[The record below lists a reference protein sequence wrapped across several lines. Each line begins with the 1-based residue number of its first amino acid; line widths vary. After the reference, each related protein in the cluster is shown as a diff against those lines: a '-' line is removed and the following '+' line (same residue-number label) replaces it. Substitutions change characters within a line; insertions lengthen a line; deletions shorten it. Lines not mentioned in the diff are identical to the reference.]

1 MVEDNKDKGY
11 RITAQVRIC
20 ADVRGQSA
28 PTPAKYTLQE
38 DIKDILETELHK
50 RGYLF
55 NISEYVV
62 IETDEIGTNWSVDR
76 PLYIY

>member
-1 MVEDNKDKGY
+1 MKIKHKGY

-20 ADVRGQSA
+20 ADVLGKSA

-38 DIKDILETELHK
+38 DIKDILKTELHK

-55 NISEYVV
+55 NISEYIV
-62 IETDEIGTNWSVDR
+62 IGTDEI
-76 PLYIY
+76 